1 MSSRQCQQ
9 EASLWTV
16 RARFV
21 CEAVRKGKTFRGRSV
36 ASRNQRA
43 DKLTTKEAHAL
54 DYVRVERE
62 GGVAVLTIDREEKLN
77 ALDPQV
83 TEEIGQAL
91 LELEAEDPRAIIVTG
106 AGERSFVAG
115 ADISAMS
122 VMSPM
127 EAKRFSE
134 IGHAAMAL
142 LDRSPVP
149 TIAAVNGYALGG
161 GCGGGIARDIRVAA
175 ENATFGFPEVSL
187 GILPGMGGT
196 QRLPRLVGPALAKE
210 LIFTGRRVGA
220 EEAREIGLVNRVV
233 PQGEALE
240 VSRELATE
248 IAANAPLAVRHAKS
262 AANRA
267 LDVDLVSGLEYEAD
281 QFALLFATDD
291 AREGMGAFAERRKP
305 EFEGR

>member
-1 MSSRQCQQ
+1 
-9 EASLWTV
+9 
-16 RARFV
+16 
-21 CEAVRKGKTFRGRSV
+21 
-36 ASRNQRA
+36 
-43 DKLTTKEAHAL
+43 L

-62 GGVAVLTIDREEKLN
+62 DGIAVLTIDRQEKLN

-91 LELEAEDPRAIIVTG
+91 LELEAEGPRAIIVTG

-115 ADISAMS
+115 ADISAMR
-122 VMSPM
+122 VMSPL

-161 GCGGGIARDIRVAA
+161 GCEVAIACDLRIAA
-175 ENATFGFPEVSL
+175 ENATFGFPEVTL

-196 QRLPRLVGPALAKE
+196 QRLPRLVGPAFAKE
-210 LIFTGRRVGA
+210 LILTGRRIGA
-220 EEAREIGLVNRVV
+220 REAREIGLVNRVV
-233 PQGEALE
+233 PQGEALKAA
-240 VSRELATE
+240 RELAAE
-248 IAANAPLAVRHAKS
+248 IAANGPLAVRHAK
-262 AANRA
+262 AATNQA
-267 LDVDLVSGLEYEAD
+267 LDVDLVSGLGYEAD
-281 QFALLFATDD
+281 QFALLFATED
-291 AREGMGAFAERRKP
+291 AREGMEAFAERRKP

>member
-1 MSSRQCQQ
+1 M
-9 EASLWTV
+9 
-16 RARFV
+16 
-21 CEAVRKGKTFRGRSV
+21 
-36 ASRNQRA
+36 
-43 DKLTTKEAHAL
+43 

-62 GGVAVLTIDREEKLN
+62 DGIAVLTIDRQEKLN
-77 ALDPQV
+77 ALDLQV
-83 TEEIGQAL
+83 TEEIGQSL
-91 LELEAEDPRAIIVTG
+91 LELEAEGPRAIIVTG
-106 AGERSFVAG
+106 AGDRSFVAG

-122 VMSPM
+122 VMDPM

-142 LDRSPVP
+142 LDRSPIP

-161 GCGGGIARDIRVAA
+161 GCEVALACDVRVAA

-210 LIFTGRRVGA
+210 LIFTGRRIGA
-220 EEAREIGLVNRVV
+220 EEARQMGLVNRVV
-233 PQGEALE
+233 PQGEALKAA
-240 VSRELATE
+240 REIAAE

-262 AANRA
+262 ATNRA

-281 QFALLFATDD
+281 QFALLFATED
-291 AREGMGAFAERRKP
+291 AREGMDAFAERRKP

>member
-1 MSSRQCQQ
+1 M
-9 EASLWTV
+9 E
-16 RARFV
+16 F
-21 CEAVRKGKTFRGRSV
+21 
-36 ASRNQRA
+36 
-43 DKLTTKEAHAL
+43 
-54 DYVRVERE
+54 VRVERGE
-62 GGVAVLTIDREEKLN
+62 SIAVLTIDRQEKLN

-91 LELEAEDPRAIIVTG
+91 LELEADSPRAIIVTG

-122 VMSPM
+122 VMEPM

-161 GCGGGIARDIRVAA
+161 GCELALACDVRVAA

-210 LIFTGRRVGA
+210 LIFTARRIGA
-220 EEAREIGLVNRVV
+220 EEAHEIGLVNRVV
-233 PQGEALE
+233 PKGEALKVANE
-240 VSRELATE
+240 IAAE
-248 IAANAPLAVRHAKS
+248 IAANGPLAVRHAKS
-262 AANRA
+262 ATNRA
-267 LDVDLVSGLEYEAD
+267 MDVDLVSGLEYEAD
-281 QFALLFATDD
+281 QFALLFATED
-291 AREGMGAFAERRKP
+291 ARAGMGAFAERRKP
-305 EFEGR
+305 EFKGR